1 MAGLNNR
8 TSRSGNGLPPA
19 AGGSVNGI
27 RLLLAIMFVLI
38 ALASVSGVVFAAMT
52 GQPTIAIAIGLVAA
66 AFFCGVVC

>member
-19 AGGSVNGI
+19 AGGSVNGV

-38 ALASVSGVVFAAMT
+38 AIASITGVVFAVMT
-52 GQPTIAIAIGLVAA
+52 GQPTVAVATGLIAA